1 MPPLIYDNMS
11 EDVFFE
17 TGRALS
23 MGGAIIAGSLLLLAM
38 GSKSAN
44 SGPLEMSYRF
54 LTAGSDLSFNWVGVI
69 LAALLLGI
77 IAYSAT
83 YIPIRKEWP
92 QLETRE
98 EHDILFTSFQITK
111 ILWMALIITIAW
123 VILSAMLP
131 NGSSSYFGGMNPLQS
146 VGLAL
151 NRGLFDSLGV
161 APRLGDLAISN
172 IFLATCMYLVADLPY
187 QRRVDPCDRTFPACK
202 TDADCAE
209 GSICYVGQCVAK
221 DCSNDCRFNGCS
233 VPGTVPVCNATT
245 GQFECKPAP

>member
-1 MPPLIYDNMS
+1 MS

-23 MGGAIIAGSLLLLAM
+23 MGGAIVAGSLLLLAM

-111 ILWMALIITIAW
+111 ILWMALVITVAW

-131 NGSSSYFGGMNPLQS
+131 NGSSTYFGGMNPLQS

-161 APRLGDLAISN
+161 APRLSDLAISN

-187 QRRVDPCDRTFPACK
+187 Q
-202 TDADCAE
+202 
-209 GSICYVGQCVAK
+209 
-221 DCSNDCRFNGCS
+221 
-233 VPGTVPVCNATT
+233 
-245 GQFECKPAP
+245 